1 MVHTFFLK
9 MASPSKLCI
18 ERVIMLHL
26 IWTLPEM
33 KLHYPHCCPT
43 IVLKTSIMLMNLVF
57 FQCLPIYILSTE
69 IRKSA
74 TEENIPRLG
83 SLVGPPLMLLVEN
96 YKCLLLVKQ
105 KILGVLE
112 TSRFYHADSGRTKK
126 AEWTV
131 YYLKS
136 GWEK

>member
-1 MVHTFFLK
+1 
-9 MASPSKLCI
+9 
-18 ERVIMLHL
+18 
-26 IWTLPEM
+26 
-33 KLHYPHCCPT
+33 
-43 IVLKTSIMLMNLVF
+43 MNLVF
-57 FQCLPIYILSTE
+57 FQCLPIEILSTE

-74 TEENIPRLG
+74 PEENIPRLE
-83 SLVGPPLMLLVEN
+83 SLVGPPLMLLVKN

-112 TSRFYHADSGRTKK
+112 TSRFYHVDSGRTKK

-136 GWEK
+136 G